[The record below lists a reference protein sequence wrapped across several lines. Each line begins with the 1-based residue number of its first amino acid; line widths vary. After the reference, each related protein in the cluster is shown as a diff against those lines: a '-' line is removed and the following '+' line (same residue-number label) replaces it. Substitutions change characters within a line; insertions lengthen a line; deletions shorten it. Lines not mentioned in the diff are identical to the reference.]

1 MKKINLND
9 KMKKRLLIVLGIF
22 VLVGVVL
29 LSIPKT
35 TYQKLFNRDADVSV
49 KPESDTRVEKLIYVM
64 SKNDE
69 LVGLKVKVDEVI
81 EDEIMQKW
89 DLLTTKVSSYPLGF
103 YSPIETSTILNK
115 YEVCQNILTLSL
127 SEDFLNSDGKNALA
141 SIAWTFCDD
150 EIDEVVIKI
159 NNEKLSTLKD
169 YHFAKI
175 NRKINVNYV
184 YETSYLF
191 EADYVTIVH
200 NDDNVYKPVTYFFQ
214 GVDSFDYVVSKIL
227 DNNIIDNKAYSY
239 EFEEKNLSINLA
251 VDTVL
256 STEVIEEIK
265 QAALLNYDVESLL
278 ISNNVMTIYE
288 ETFSEE
294 TLSTGSSDNKNN
306 IVK

>member
-35 TYQKLFNRDADVSV
+35 TYQKLFNKYADVSV

-89 DLLTTKVSSYPLGF
+89 DLLTTKVSSYPLGY

-200 NDDNVYKPVTYFFQ
+200 NDDNIYKPVTYFFQ

-288 ETFSEE
+288 ETFTEE

>member
-1 MKKINLND
+1 MKKINLNE

-227 DNNIIDNKAYSY
+227 DNNIVDNKAYSY

>member
-89 DLLTTKVSSYPLGF
+89 DLLTTKVSSYPLGY

-200 NDDNVYKPVTYFFQ
+200 NDDNIYKPVTYFFQ

-288 ETFSEE
+288 ETFTEE

>member
-1 MKKINLND
+1 MKKINLNE

-89 DLLTTKVSSYPLGF
+89 DLLTTKVSSYPLGY

-288 ETFSEE
+288 ETFIEE